1 MYREDEAFGGSLPA
15 KAVACTG
22 GKENHRSGSRALD
35 PVPALG
41 PPLHTFVAAG
51 LQMEAELAVLVLGDL
66 DGGDGVALQNDTI
79 PGLLSGLPGKRR
91 QQRDNLVVPQYGDP
105 A

>member
-1 MYREDEAFGGSLPA
+1 LQV
-15 KAVACTG
+15 KA
-22 GKENHRSGSRALD
+22 E
-35 PVPALG
+35 
-41 PPLHTFVAAG
+41 F
-51 LQMEAELAVLVLGDL
+51 AVLVLGDL
-66 DGGDGVALQNDTI
+66 DGGDGMALQNDTV